1 MSSYIRLSDN
11 RLDSIMQS
19 VCEIPYDFNKP
30 WQFWFFIGKLMSK
43 AFYGNEQQVEWLN
56 AVRVGTRECIAFT
69 NTQDNRD
76 VDQTEGLTKNTMIQ
90 VVGVDFSIPR
100 PDADLELFRKP
111 ARKII
116 TQKVQNYT

>member
-1 MSSYIRLSDN
+1 
-11 RLDSIMQS
+11 
-19 VCEIPYDFNKP
+19 
-30 WQFWFFIGKLMSK
+30 MSK

-69 NTQDNRD
+69 NTRDNRD